1 MKMAEEMDNL
11 KDYVRAMFAGKVP
24 FDPPVTFPQSHIIY
38 ASSLRHAYDIIKQGG
53 YFVVSKEDI
62 QLFQA
67 STSPEVNFK
76 FATKGKTAAFSEL
89 HRGEDGSK
97 TFFAKDYWKLRI
109 SLGEDGRTTD
119 WIMMKGAKQCSDMA
133 LSRDIV
139 VDKTALAGTMMT
151 SSLPGQNN
159 NYEEEK
165 PTEGWRKEKKKMKE
179 TLKKSPAYIRGRLD
193 TPKKKKPK
201 EAQTGGLPKENNG
214 EGVTRETTKVEE
226 MTTEKDKVE
235 EVKKTLEEGLKTKK
249 HSNYFEFV
257 KRVLEQKSK
266 RKAERKVNNYEEEDA
281 MAAQTF
287 TPKVEPHIQSDI
299 FSIHNLDNFTS
310 SLYLT
315 KKHNHNSYYSPNRFV

>member
-1 MKMAEEMDNL
+1 MKMAEEMNKL

-24 FDPPVTFPQSHIIY
+24 FDPPVTFPQSHIIH
-38 ASSLRHAYDIIKQGG
+38 ASSLRQAHEIIKHGG
-53 YFVVSKEDI
+53 YFVVSKDDV
-62 QLFQA
+62 QLFKA
-67 STSPEVNFK
+67 SASPEVNFK
-76 FATKGKTAAFSEL
+76 CATDGKTPAFSEL
-89 HRGEDGSK
+89 GRSMEESK

-133 LSRDIV
+133 SSRDIV

-214 EGVTRETTKVEE
+214 EGVTRETT
-226 MTTEKDKVE
+226 EKDKVE

-249 HSNYFEFV
+249 HSNYFQFV

-266 RKAERKVNNYEEEDA
+266 KKAERKINNYEEEDA
-281 MAAQTF
+281 LSAQTF
-287 TPKVEPHIQSDI
+287 TPKVRYHHHYIC
-299 FSIHNLDNFTS
+299 
-310 SLYLT
+310 
-315 KKHNHNSYYSPNRFV
+315 HNHDHHSYHK

>member
-1 MKMAEEMDNL
+1 MEKMAEEMNRL
-11 KDYVRAMFAGKVP
+11 KDYVRAMFTGKVP
-24 FDPPVTFPQSHIIY
+24 FDPPVTFPQSHIIH
-38 ASSLRHAYDIIKQGG
+38 ASSLRDAHEIIKQGG

-133 LSRDIV
+133 SSRDIV
-139 VDKTALAGTMMT
+139 VDKTALDGAMMT
-151 SSLPGQNN
+151 SSLTGQNN
-159 NYEEEK
+159 NYEEEN
-165 PTEGWRKEKKKMKE
+165 PTEGWRKEKKKVRE

-193 TPKKKKPK
+193 TPKRKKPK
-201 EAQTGGLPKENNG
+201 DPKTPATGGLPKEG
-214 EGVTRETTKVEE
+214 RVEEVIREKTKVEE
-226 MTTEKDKVE
+226 VTTEQDNVE
-235 EVKKTLEEGLKTKK
+235 EGKKTKK
-249 HSNYFEFV
+249 HSKYFQFLI
-257 KRVLEQKSK
+257 RVLEQKSK

-281 MAAQTF
+281 LAAQTF
-287 TPKVEPHIQSDI
+287 TPKVGPHI
-299 FSIHNLDNFTS
+299 
-310 SLYLT
+310 
-315 KKHNHNSYYSPNRFV
+315 

>member
-1 MKMAEEMDNL
+1 MAEEMNNL
-11 KDYVRAMFAGKVP
+11 KGYVRAMFAGKVP

-119 WIMMKGAKQCSDMA
+119 WILMKGAKQCSSDMA
-133 LSRDIV
+133 SSGDIV
-139 VDKTALAGTMMT
+139 VDNKALDGAVMT

-159 NYEEEK
+159 NDEEEN
-165 PTEGWRKEKKKMKE
+165 PTEGWRKEKKKVRE

-193 TPKKKKPK
+193 TPKRKKPK
-201 EAQTGGLPKENNG
+201 DPKTPATGGLPKEG
-214 EGVTRETTKVEE
+214 RVEEVIREKTKVEE
-226 MTTEKDKVE
+226 VTTEQDKVE
-235 EVKKTLEEGLKTKK
+235 EGKKTKK
-249 HSNYFEFV
+249 HSKYFQFLI
-257 KRVLEQKSK
+257 RVLEQKSK

-281 MAAQTF
+281 LAAQTL
-287 TPKVEPHIQSDI
+287 TPKVGPHI
-299 FSIHNLDNFTS
+299 
-310 SLYLT
+310 
-315 KKHNHNSYYSPNRFV
+315 